1 MEMCSWVGK
10 IKKLHFYQ
18 YISQPSYAKDVLKDM
33 NDLLFT
39 DNATKSP
46 KRGTFQQLTWTTG
59 NHYLNCTC
67 CAKATGE
74 FQHAWDSGAHK
85 SRHRASQS
93 VLFCLFYLL
102 RAALVMF
109 LFTMLHRVRVGRQ
122 GQRTYELILWKDGA
136 TYGAH
141 HVIWVIRLIANAF
154 WMHPDVWLQLWKPS
168 NNENVQTHIEE
179 FQSGIFDMIT
189 TKHMLFFE
197 VVGVTNMLQ
206 MILEFLKH
214 HMSLWSSNVSCWLK
228 GRYFKQLWGSTMK
241 ITQKVGSFQN
251 VTLTYTSY

>member
-1 MEMCSWVGK
+1 MPRTYWKTTQNGV
-10 IKKLHFYQ
+10 
-18 YISQPSYAKDVLKDM
+18 
-33 NDLLFT
+33 LFT

-46 KRGTFQQLTWTTG
+46 KPGTSQQLTWTTG

-74 FQHAWDSGAHK
+74 FQHAWDSDAHK

-102 RAALVMF
+102 LAALVMF
-109 LFTMLHRVRVGRQ
+109 LFTMLHCVGRQ
-122 GQRTYELILWKDGA
+122 GQHTYELTLWKDGA

-168 NNENVQTHIEE
+168 NNENVQTHVEE
-179 FQSGIFDMIT
+179 FQSWRFNMIT

-197 VVGVTNMLQ
+197 VLGVTNVLQ
-206 MILEFLKH
+206 LLEFLKY
-214 HMSLWSSNVSCWLK
+214 HMSLWSRIASCWLK
-228 GRYFKQLWGSTMK
+228 GRYFKQLLGSTQK
-241 ITQKVGSFQN
+241 NTQKVRSFQI
-251 VTLTYTSY
+251 VTLTYTS